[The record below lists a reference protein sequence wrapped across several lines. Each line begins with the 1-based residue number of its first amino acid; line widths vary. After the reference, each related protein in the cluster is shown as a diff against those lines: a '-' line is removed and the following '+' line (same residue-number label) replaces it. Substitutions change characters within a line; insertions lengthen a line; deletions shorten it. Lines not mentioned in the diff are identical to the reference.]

1 MKIIREIEQGSDEWH
16 KLRMGV
22 ATASNFSKIVTST
35 GEISKTIDSY
45 ALELATEFFLT
56 KPEESYKSAAME
68 RGTELEPEARQ
79 VYEENGLISVEQV
92 TFIKSDC
99 GNYGYSPDGLVDED
113 GLIEIKCPQDTTHL
127 DYIIKNKL
135 PTTYKNQVQGGLMVS
150 GRKWCDFVSYHPN
163 FQEDKKLFIIR
174 VERDEEF
181 ISKLKAGIDLVIK
194 KRDKILQ
201 QVK

>member
-201 QVK
+201 QLK